1 MLNPMLG
8 KKIMKGGG
16 AKIFAHFVSPLF
28 NLERNEDILLF
39 SNVYHMI
46 LNFLH
51 SQKRKAYCKFR
62 KCTFFRDQVVLF
74 IRD

>member
-8 KKIMKGGG
+8 KKNSEGGG
-16 AKIFAHFVSPLF
+16 KIFRAFPIF
-28 NLERNEDILLF
+28 YILR
-39 SNVYHMI
+39 
-46 LNFLH
+46 

-62 KCTFFRDQVVLF
+62 KCTYKYTYSCIFFRDQVVLF